1 MRTYLIAVGSML
13 VVTGT
18 ALAQPPVVV
27 TRDTAPSAIVSY
39 ADLNIWSEAG
49 QEKLV
54 NRIRAAATDICFE
67 PNKVEVKVAVA
78 QRACF
83 NTALGSGLGQ
93 MHMAIAARPGSTLA
107 TSTLIVS
114 AR

>member
-1 MRTYLIAVGSML
+1 MRTSLIAVGAML

-18 ALAQPPVVV
+18 AFAQPPVVV

-39 ADLNIWSEAG
+39 ADLNIWSDAG
-49 QEKLV
+49 QERLV

-67 PNKVEVKVAVA
+67 SNKVEVKVAVA
-78 QRACF
+78 QHSCF
-83 NTALGSGLGQ
+83 NTALGSGLKQ
-93 MHMAIAARPGSTLA
+93 MNMAIAARPGTLA